1 MKQEINTILKELKPS
16 GLRKFFDIANEME
29 SVISLSIGEPD
40 FQTPEH
46 IKQAAIKAIENGKTF
61 YSPSA
66 GLMALRQSISHY
78 LDRRFNL
85 MYEPKTDIIV
95 TVGASEGLDM
105 AFRALLNPGDEVM
118 IVQPSFVCYEPMVLM
133 ALAKPIILSTSPENK
148 FKLTLDQLKANW
160 TDKTKM
166 LILPYPSNPTGA
178 IMTYE
183 DLLPIAEFLRD
194 KDIIIISDEIY
205 AELTY
210 NEHGHASI
218 AQFPYLKDKVVFV
231 NGFSKSYAMTGWRIG
246 YVAAHQSYIA
256 AILKLH
262 QYAVMCASMPSQIA
276 AIEAMDHGD
285 PDIQI
290 MKKEY
295 NSRRTYIVDRLNKM
309 GLKCFEP
316 EGAFYVFPDIRST
329 KLSSEEFCERLLY
342 SQHVAVIPGNAFGDC
357 GDGFI
362 RISYSYSIKHITEAL
377 DRIERFVL
385 ELK

>member
-1 MKQEINTILKELKPS
+1 MENEINSILKDLKPS

-40 FQTPEH
+40 FQTPWH
-46 IKQAAIKAIENGKTF
+46 IKQAGMEAIEKGKTF

-66 GLMALRQSISHY
+66 GLIALRQSISKY

-85 MYEPKTDIIV
+85 VYEPKTDVIV

-105 AFRALLNPGDEVM
+105 TFRALLNPDDEVL

-133 ALAKPIILSTSPENK
+133 ALAKPVILDTHPENN
-148 FKLTLDQLKANW
+148 FKLTLDQLQAKL
-160 TDKTKM
+160 TSKTKM

-178 IMTYE
+178 VMTYE
-183 DLLPIAEFLRD
+183 DLLPIAEFLKD
-194 KDIIIISDEIY
+194 KDIIIVSDEIY
-205 AELTY
+205 AELNYSTV
-210 NEHGHASI
+210 GHASI
-218 AQFPYLKDKVVFV
+218 AQFPYLKDKVVLI

-246 YVAAHQSYIA
+246 YVAAHQRYIA

-276 AIEAMDHGD
+276 AIEAMENGD
-285 PDIQI
+285 PDIEH
-290 MKKEY
+290 MRNEY
-295 NSRRTYIVDRLNKM
+295 NLRRRYIVERLNKM
-309 GLKCFEP
+309 GLACFEP

-329 KLSSEEFCERLLY
+329 KLSSEEFCERLLF
-342 SQHVAVIPGNAFGDC
+342 SQHVAVIPGNAFGNC
-357 GDGFI
+357 GEGFI

-377 DRIERFVL
+377 DRIESFVQTL
-385 ELK
+385 